1 MKYDFD
7 QVVDRRNT
15 NSYKWNVKEN
25 ELPMWVA
32 DMDFPA
38 APEIRKALQE
48 RLDHG
53 VFGYADLPEEW
64 YDAYIN
70 WWGRRHGFTIEKDW
84 LPFFYRSPAIPFV
97 HCAQID
103 DTGGECSRHDTGL

>member
-48 RLDHG
+48 QPGSWSVWLCRSAGG
-53 VFGYADLPEEW
+53 V
-64 YDAYIN
+64 
-70 WWGRRHGFTIEKDW
+70 
-84 LPFFYRSPAIPFV
+84 V
-97 HCAQID
+97 
-103 DTGGECSRHDTGL
+103 